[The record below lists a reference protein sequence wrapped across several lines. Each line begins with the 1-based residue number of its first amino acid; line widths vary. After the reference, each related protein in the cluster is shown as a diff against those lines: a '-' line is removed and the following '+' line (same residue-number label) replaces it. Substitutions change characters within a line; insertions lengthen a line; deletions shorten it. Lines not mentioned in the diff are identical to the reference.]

1 MQPATEPNEAVERV
15 WQALSA
21 ESREALM
28 IGMTPTDLQTLLLSV
43 SRARARQVGTA
54 RLMRRWGEDRFVR
67 PAVADPRRLAE
78 LNAHLWRS
86 LPTEF
91 EGIVLAPVSPLG
103 TCAAV
108 AAVDQNR
115 IVSTVRGSEV
125 VSDPTN
131 VLAIAAADRRRR
143 TGDDVHLATCHRVLR
158 GQRFSDPSAAAHFEL
173 FALVSSGRDRGA
185 RRTELDF
192 LALHLRAWS
201 ALLSETVGD
210 QRAYTMEFSTFGDQQ
225 LTELIIERLRPNLPR
240 LVENSERTGG
250 AGYYQGF
257 AIRLVVAAGGRTYEI
272 GDGGLTDWTA
282 QLGSNAKERC
292 LISCIAT
299 ERLLA
304 ATSEG

>member
-1 MQPATEPNEAVERV
+1 MQPATERHEAVERV

-21 ESREALM
+21 ESREALTT
-28 IGMTPTDLQTLLLSV
+28 GMTPTDLQTLLLSV

-54 RLMRRWGEDRFVR
+54 RLMRRWAEDRFVR
-67 PAVADPRRLAE
+67 PSVTDPRQLAE
-78 LNAHLWRS
+78 LTAQLWRRLS
-86 LPTEF
+86 TEF

-108 AAVDQNR
+108 AGVDQNR

-143 TGDDVHLATCHRVLR
+143 TDDDVHLATCHRVLR

-192 LALHLRAWS
+192 LALHLRTWS
-201 ALLSETVGD
+201 ALLSETLGD
-210 QRAYTMEFSTFGDQQ
+210 QQPYTMEFSTFGDQQ
-225 LTELIIERLRPNLPR
+225 LAELVIERLQPNLPR
-240 LVENSERTGG
+240 LVQNPGRTRG
-250 AGYYQGF
+250 AGYYQGM
-257 AIRLVVAAGGRTYEI
+257 AIRLETAGGRRTYEI

-292 LISCIAT
+292 FISCVST

-304 ATSEG
+304 AMSQS